1 MLLFCGTA
9 LLAQNEPMQVVRC
22 LAIEPDQAIR
32 NIFVDESNQKWVGN
46 GSMVYQVK
54 ALDLATPLA
63 LNPGEQ
69 SLLSIAGGNADI
81 RWNVEKLQSLLK
93 IKLSADNRITTG
105 YYDAQKD
112 LLLLGTS
119 ASGFFELKTKPS
131 LQLLSINTTANSKVR
146 SNNITTIYRDS
157 NGKIWIGT
165 DQGLLQG
172 STGKWEL
179 VNKYFNVAG
188 IQTYLP
194 FTYVLSDGQL
204 WRWDGKGEWEDYG
217 FDERMIDGNI
227 ASFTLDLQGRFWI
240 ASEILA
246 RYDPEIDKFQTFGPA
261 DYYTSQFPTCL
272 TLDKEGALWV
282 GTEDKGVYLVEKA
295 SALTLNLIT
304 GILQGCDPSGMT
316 IKAKITGGKAPF
328 TYDWS
333 NGQKTET
340 AKDLGPG
347 EYTVTV
353 TDAAGLKKTSK
364 ANLPDPRI
372 TLKVSQ
378 QSEESA
384 ANAKDAVAAAI
395 ATGGSPAYSY
405 QWDNGETSNIA
416 LKLGEGQ
423 HTVTVKD
430 KMGCS
435 AQGTV
440 TITQKAAALRVVLTE
455 KQKLNCNGDK
465 TAALALT
472 VSGGKAPLQYQ
483 WNNAA
488 LSGDAPS
495 GLAAGDYLVTVTDA
509 VGQKASA
516 NVKVEQPLA
525 LNVKLQVQSPATT
538 NNADGKAQAQL
549 NGGTAPYTY
558 AWDNGETTALA
569 TKLAP
574 GTRNL
579 TVTDSKGCTT
589 QSNIEI
595 AENVLALNATLR
607 ETKKLDC
614 AGAKDAALEVE
625 VNGGKPPFTYQ
636 WNAAGLNGGKVAGL
650 SAGEYSVTI
659 SDASGKSVSSH
670 AAIGQPN
677 PIQIQIQAQ
686 ALASTGNAD
695 GKATAQVNG
704 GTGAYTYSWDNGE
717 NLPSASRLAAGKH
730 TLTVTDAKGCKAE
743 ASSSISENILDLVVS
758 LSSKTSIS
766 CNGAKDGALQ
776 AFVKGG
782 KGPYVYKWSS
792 PELSGTQ
799 VSGLA
804 AGEYTVSVS
813 DASGKNASATF
824 KVEQPNPIQL
834 NINVIAQASTG
845 NADGK
850 ATAQASGGNG
860 NFVFKWDN
868 NEAIAAAVKLAPGKH
883 TVTVTDS
890 KGCVATSSVDITEN
904 IFALEV
910 SLEEKAA
917 IQCNGAKTGAIS
929 ATVKGGKGPYVYKW
943 SNPELQGTQASGLAA
958 GEYTLSV
965 SDASGKNTSANFKL
979 EQPNPI
985 QIKINVMAPAS
996 TGNADGKATAQASGG
1011 NGNFAFKWDNN
1022 EAIAAAVKLAPG
1034 KHTVTVTDSK
1044 GCVATSSVDITENI
1058 FPLEVSLEEKATIQC
1073 NGAKTSTVAATVK
1086 GGKGPFRFQWSDP
1099 SINGEQANA
1108 LAAGNYSLTV
1118 TDALGSQKTTQI
1130 SLNQPEAIAIAVT
1143 RKYGVTAE
1151 TATDGLATVAVKG
1164 GAAPLK
1170 FAWSNAETLP
1180 TAQKLG
1186 LGKNTLTVTDAKGCT
1201 AQAVVEITK
1210 KNIPELTA
1218 GRIRNGQAIRVEQ
1231 LQFDIDSINIKASF
1245 KPILDEVFDFLTDN
1259 PSIVVEVGGHTNG
1272 LCQDEFCIK
1281 LSTARA
1287 KSVAEYLINRG
1298 IDAKRVLFKG
1308 YGRTVPIATNS
1319 TPEGRQKNQRV
1330 EIKIVRM
1337 NQ

>member
-32 NIFVDESNQKWVGN
+32 NIFVDETNQKWVGN

-69 SLLSIAGGNADI
+69 SLLSVAGGNADI
-81 RWNVEKLQSLLK
+81 RWNLEKLQSLLK

-119 ASGFFELKTKPS
+119 ASGFFELKTKPA
-131 LQLLSINTTANSKVR
+131 LQLLSSNTTANSKVR

-204 WRWDGKGEWEDYG
+204 WRWDGKGDWEDYG

-483 WNNAA
+483 WNNPA
-488 LSGDAPS
+488 LSGDAPT

-549 NGGTAPYTY
+549 SGGTAPYTY

-636 WNAAGLNGGKVAGL
+636 WNATSLNGGKVAGL
-650 SAGEYSVTI
+650 AAGEYSVTI

-686 ALASTGNAD
+686 APASTGNAD

-766 CNGAKDGALQ
+766 CNGAKDAVLQ
-776 AFVKGG
+776 AFAKGG

-792 PELSGTQ
+792 PELTGTQ
-799 VSGLA
+799 VSALA
-804 AGEYTVSVS
+804 AGDYTVSVS
-813 DASGKNASATF
+813 DASGRSASATF

-834 NINVIAQASTG
+834 KINVIAPASTG
-845 NADGK
+845 NVDGK

-890 KGCVATSSVDITEN
+890 KGCAATSSVDITEN

-917 IQCNGAKTGAIS
+917 IQCNGAKTGAI
-929 ATVKGGKGPYVYKW
+929 
-943 SNPELQGTQASGLAA
+943 
-958 GEYTLSV
+958 
-965 SDASGKNTSANFKL
+965 
-979 EQPNPI
+979 
-985 QIKINVMAPAS
+985 
-996 TGNADGKATAQASGG
+996 
-1011 NGNFAFKWDNN
+1011 
-1022 EAIAAAVKLAPG
+1022 
-1034 KHTVTVTDSK
+1034 
-1044 GCVATSSVDITENI
+1044 
-1058 FPLEVSLEEKATIQC
+1058 
-1073 NGAKTSTVAATVK
+1073 AATVK

-1130 SLNQPEAIAIAVT
+1130 SLNQPEAITIAIT

-1151 TATDGLATVAVKG
+1151 TATDGLATVVAKG

-1170 FAWSNAETLP
+1170 FTWSNAETLP

-1259 PSIVVEVGGHTNG
+1259 PGIVVEVGGHTNG

>member
-93 IKLSADNRITTG
+93 IKLSADNRLTTG
-105 YYDAQKD
+105 FYDAQKD

-119 ASGFFELKTKPS
+119 ASGFFELKTKPA
-131 LQLLSINTTANSKVR
+131 LQLLSSNTTANSKVR

-378 QSEESA
+378 QNEESA

-395 ATGGSPAYSY
+395 ATGGSPAYTY

-435 AQGTV
+435 TQGTV
-440 TITQKAAALRVVLTE
+440 TITQKTAALRIVLTE

-465 TAALALT
+465 TAALVLT

-483 WNNAA
+483 WNNPA
-488 LSGDAPS
+488 LSGDAPT

-549 NGGTAPYTY
+549 SGGTAPYTY

-650 SAGEYSVTI
+650 AAGEYSVTI
-659 SDASGKSVSSH
+659 SDASGKSVSSRV
-670 AAIGQPN
+670 AIGQPN

-686 ALASTGNAD
+686 APASTGNAD

-704 GTGAYTYSWDNGE
+704 GTGVYTYSWDNGE
-717 NLPSASRLAAGKH
+717 NLPTASRLSAGKH
-730 TLTVTDAKGCKAE
+730 TLTVSDSKGCKIE
-743 ASSSISENILDLVVS
+743 APVSISENILDLVVS

-766 CNGAKDGALQ
+766 CNGAKDAALQ
-776 AFVKGG
+776 ALVKGG

-792 PELSGTQ
+792 PELTGAQASA
-799 VSGLA
+799 LA
-804 AGEYTVSVS
+804 AGDYTVSVS
-813 DASGKNASATF
+813 DASGRSASATF

-834 NINVIAQASTG
+834 KINVIAPASTG
-845 NADGK
+845 NIDGK

-883 TVTVTDS
+883 MVTVTDS
-890 KGCVATSSVDITEN
+890 KGCAATSSVDITEN

-910 SLEEKAA
+910 SLDEKAA
-917 IQCNGAKTGAIS
+917 IQCNGAKTGAI
-929 ATVKGGKGPYVYKW
+929 
-943 SNPELQGTQASGLAA
+943 
-958 GEYTLSV
+958 
-965 SDASGKNTSANFKL
+965 
-979 EQPNPI
+979 
-985 QIKINVMAPAS
+985 
-996 TGNADGKATAQASGG
+996 
-1011 NGNFAFKWDNN
+1011 
-1022 EAIAAAVKLAPG
+1022 
-1034 KHTVTVTDSK
+1034 
-1044 GCVATSSVDITENI
+1044 
-1058 FPLEVSLEEKATIQC
+1058 
-1073 NGAKTSTVAATVK
+1073 AATVK

-1099 SINGEQANA
+1099 SVNGEQANA

-1118 TDALGSQKTTQI
+1118 TDALGSQKATQI
-1130 SLNQPEAIAIAVT
+1130 SLNQPEAITIAIT
-1143 RKYGVTAE
+1143 RKYGVTSE
-1151 TATDGLATVAVKG
+1151 TATDGLATVVAKG

-1259 PSIVVEVGGHTNG
+1259 PGIVVEVGGHTNG

-1337 NQ
+1337 NP